1 MTLRSARAART
12 ACGLAAAAFAL
23 ALAPGVASPAAA
35 DSQEGYYYPPVTSEE
50 EFDREMID
58 GPTADP
64 LTRETFV
71 TMITTAQLAAPENPR
86 FAIFAKGDGS
96 RRLIMVGLDDG
107 SFKTLYRA
115 RAILAQMTYS
125 LRNSPFFKDQGIEAT
140 ATLFDVLQLMDFE
153 SLTITDGET
162 WSHRVYFK

>member
-1 MTLRSARAART
+1 MIRRPA
-12 ACGLAAAAFAL
+12 LAAPALLLAALL
-23 ALAPGVASPAAA
+23 ALGPLASAAA
-35 DSQEGYYYPPVTSEE
+35 DSQEGYYSPPVTSEE

-58 GPTADP
+58 GPASDP

-71 TMITTAQLAAPENPR
+71 TMVTTAQLAAPANPR
-86 FAIFAKGDGS
+86 FAIFAKGEGS

-107 SFKTLYRA
+107 GFKTLYRA

-153 SLTITDGET
+153 SLTLTDGET

>member
-1 MTLRSARAART
+1 M
-12 ACGLAAAAFAL
+12 
-23 ALAPGVASPAAA
+23 V
-35 DSQEGYYYPPVTSEE
+35 
-50 EFDREMID
+50 
-58 GPTADP
+58 
-64 LTRETFV
+64 
-71 TMITTAQLAAPENPR
+71 TTAQRAAPANPR
-86 FAIFAKGDGS
+86 FAIFAKGEGS

-107 SFKTLYRA
+107 GFKTLYRA

-153 SLTITDGET
+153 SLTLTDGET

>member
-1 MTLRSARAART
+1 VAVAV
-12 ACGLAAAAFAL
+12 L
-23 ALAPGVASPAAA
+23 ALGLSAPTRA

-58 GPTADP
+58 GPAADP

-71 TMITTAQLAAPENPR
+71 TMITTAQLEAPANPR
-86 FAIFAKGDGS
+86 FAIFAKGEGS

-107 SFKTLYRA
+107 AFKTLFRA

-153 SLTITDGET
+153 SLTLTDGET

>member
-1 MTLRSARAART
+1 MIRRPA
-12 ACGLAAAAFAL
+12 LAAPALLLAALL
-23 ALAPGVASPAAA
+23 ALGPLASAAA

-58 GPTADP
+58 GPASDP

-71 TMITTAQLAAPENPR
+71 TMVTTAQLAAPANPR
-86 FAIFAKGDGS
+86 FAIFAKGEGS

-107 SFKTLYRA
+107 GFKTLYRA

-153 SLTITDGET
+153 SLTLTDGET